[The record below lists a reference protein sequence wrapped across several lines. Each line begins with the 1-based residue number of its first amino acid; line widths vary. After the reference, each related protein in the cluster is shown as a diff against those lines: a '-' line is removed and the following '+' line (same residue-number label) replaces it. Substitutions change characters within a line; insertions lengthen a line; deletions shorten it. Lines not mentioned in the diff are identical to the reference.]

1 MGNFSVAVRMK
12 TKLRMALVGVAGS
25 GKTLGALYIAYG
37 MTQDW
42 GKIALID
49 TEHERA
55 RLYANRTDLEVG
67 EFLYTAMNPPY
78 DTEKYKDLVYEATQI
93 IGEDG
98 VIIID
103 SFSHAWNNE
112 GGILEQRD
120 KIASRAGQNSFT
132 AWNEAGKIQNSLVN
146 TILAVNSHTIVTM
159 RSKMDYTL
167 QEDDRGKKVPVK
179 VGLAPI
185 QRDDTEYEFD
195 VVLTIGRD
203 HVAKASKDVTFLDSF
218 EDVITKDL
226 GKNLKKWLD
235 EGVEPEEIKKD
246 EALTKFQHISI
257 FQAAGKDKELAVTAY
272 KEFGYEK
279 ATDILYRD
287 YKNILKRAGEL
298 REEKEK
304 QEHE

>member
-1 MGNFSVAVRMK
+1 MHGTMR
-12 TKLRMALVGVAGS
+12 
-25 GKTLGALYIAYG
+25 
-37 MTQDW
+37 
-42 GKIALID
+42 
-49 TEHERA
+49 
-55 RLYANRTDLEVG
+55 
-67 EFLYTAMNPPY
+67 
-78 DTEKYKDLVYEATQI
+78 
-93 IGEDG
+93 
-98 VIIID
+98 
-103 SFSHAWNNE
+103 